1 MVHMC
6 FRWHNHALSACNI
19 TQNRTGSVR
28 HRHTALFTLP
38 LFLQKLVHLNVLFEI
53 NSAC

>member
-1 MVHMC
+1 MVNMY

-38 LFLQKLVHLNVLFEI
+38 LFLQKRIELNVYY
-53 NSAC
+53 SK